1 MRANNEFIAKE
12 NIPYGTPRPGT
23 VETNNKRTPK
33 GFLFLCQRFCLLR
46 KAVALVRKNRLG
58 KELSPYQGVLLGVI
72 FPAKNWGKAAQK
84 ERQKAQP
91 VHGRVP
97 KANRPASGPA
107 ILGLCCRETALGQNA
122 AKRPE
127 R

>member
-84 ERQKAQP
+84 ERQKAESTQKAKECC
-91 VHGRVP
+91 
-97 KANRPASGPA
+97 KANRSAGNLLPPPA
-107 ILGLCCRETALGQNA
+107 
-122 AKRPE
+122 
-127 R
+127 